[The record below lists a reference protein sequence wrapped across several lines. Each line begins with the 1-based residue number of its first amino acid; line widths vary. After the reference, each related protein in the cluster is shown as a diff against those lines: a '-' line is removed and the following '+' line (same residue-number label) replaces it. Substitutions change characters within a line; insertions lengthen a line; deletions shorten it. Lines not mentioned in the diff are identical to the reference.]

1 MPAKAIRSNRGSGI
15 IEGVVGTMLIIGGTV
30 AAIVLMLNS
39 GAATYNKE
47 KIGFVANQAA
57 LYASSLNNTPAR
69 QALVTDLVNNLLAS
83 NNLGAGRRGNIVTI
97 KDTTVGSKPAV
108 SVTVTTS
115 VSTVFAN
122 NFSSMLPQTIQMS
135 DTAIALKPTW
145 FWGYAVG
152 TLPTGQS
159 LTFPLINAT
168 GALPNDGLPA
178 YSLSALGLI
187 KIR

>member
-1 MPAKAIRSNRGSGI
+1 MPKSATRRNRGSGI
-15 IEGVVGTMLIIGGTV
+15 IEGVVGMMLIIGGTV
-30 AAIVLMLNS
+30 AAIVLLMNS
-39 GAATYNKE
+39 AAATYHKE

-57 LYASSLNNTPAR
+57 LYATTLTDNSTR
-69 QALVTDLVNNLLAS
+69 QAQVTDLATKLLAS
-83 NNLGAGRRGNIVTI
+83 MGIDAGVTTVTI
-97 KDTTVGSKPAV
+97 TDTTLGSQPAV
-108 SVTVTTS
+108 SVTVTSAVPTM
-115 VSTVFAN
+115 FAS
-122 NFSSMLPQTIQMS
+122 NFSALVPQTIQMS
-135 DTAIALKPTW
+135 DTAVAPKPFW